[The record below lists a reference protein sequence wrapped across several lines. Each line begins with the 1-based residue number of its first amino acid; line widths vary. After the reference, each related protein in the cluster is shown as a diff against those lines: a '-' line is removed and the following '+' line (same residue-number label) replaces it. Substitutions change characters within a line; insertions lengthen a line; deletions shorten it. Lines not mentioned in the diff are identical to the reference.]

1 MLDPSR
7 NVIGAPIFAI
17 QTTTGLVEARGTFYA
32 IAEYKGQTYTAVKR
46 GSVYKRETPPTMRDF
61 ASYVKNKR
69 MILGSPVS
77 FNLRDQVVGNN

>member
-7 NVIGAPIFAI
+7 NIIGAPIFAI

-46 GSVYKRETPPTMRDF
+46 GKVYKRETPPTMSDF
-61 ASYVKNKR
+61 ASYVKKTKDDSK
-69 MILGSPVS
+69 IAG
-77 FNLRDQVVGNN
+77 VVQPPGPSSRE